1 MTNPNSLVPQTG
13 EGQQVAAKA
22 APPLRVC
29 LISLGGELFA
39 IDLRNVRE
47 VFEVESLTPVP
58 GMPTALAGVANLRG
72 VVMPVV
78 DLRPMLGLP
87 VTGTKLGFAVVLK
100 HGQHQIGV
108 LVEDVPQIR
117 TVQQEDFLPAP
128 SQGPQGPT
136 QFVNAIL
143 KMDDRIGGV
152 VEVPTLLSYVEGGT
166 VTTIS

>member
-1 MTNPNSLVPQTG
+1 MTDPNSLVPQTG
-13 EGQQVAAKA
+13 EGHHVAAKA
-22 APPLRVC
+22 APLRVC

-78 DLRPMLGLP
+78 DLRSMLGLP
-87 VTGTKLGFAVVLK
+87 VSGPRLNFAVVLK
-100 HGQHQIGV
+100 HGQHQVGV

-128 SQGPQGPT
+128 SQGPQGPS

-152 VEVPTLLSYVEGGT
+152 VEVPTLLSYVEGGS